1 MDKTKQAGGIVGL
14 YSPRPVSMV
23 SLSSLRQFSSLERA
37 PGERESRP
45 PVEVASPLP
54 PPLLLLPGAV
64 QLSAS
69 VVPARPAE
77 ESPPSSDFPVPAPIV
92 FEQFVGLIWGGDEV
106 EGGDDFIAMLFF
118 SPCDR

>member
-1 MDKTKQAGGIVGL
+1 MSFSV
-14 YSPRPVSMV
+14 SRPVSIV

-64 QLSAS
+64 QLKAS
-69 VVPARPAE
+69 VVSAGPAE
-77 ESPPSSDFPVPAPIV
+77 DSPPSSNFPVPAPVV
-92 FEQFVGLIWGGDEV
+92 FEQFVELVSGGDEV
-106 EGGDDFIAMLFF
+106 DGGDGFIAMLFF